1 MLEEAGVGGEEVQE
15 EDSEQGEEEGLAE
28 GVEVSEDEEEEGLA
42 EVEVE
47 DSEDEG
53 EAGEDLVAG
62 VVSPQEGEVLVE
74 GSGAGAAPNP
84 IRCLIR
90 ATLQIQLLPEDLHPS
105 PPHRAAALFSVDL
118 KQYLVT
124 MMWYVI
130 LLVTMMWYVILLVT
144 MMWYAPGSLSPFSA
158 AGLSRS

>member
-28 GVEVSEDEEEEGLA
+28 E
-42 EVEVE
+42 EVE

-53 EAGEDLVAG
+53 EEGEDLVAG

-124 MMWYVI
+124 MMWY
-130 LLVTMMWYVILLVT
+130 
-144 MMWYAPGSLSPFSA
+144 APGSLSPFSA